1 MNDASTK
8 PYLIRAIYEWC
19 NDRGLTPYLAV
30 QVDDT
35 TRVPLEHAKNGEIV
49 LNISH
54 TATRNLVLG
63 NDKILFSA
71 RFNGVSR
78 EIMVPVSSVL
88 GIFARET
95 GHGLYFGAEGG
106 DTPAAMT
113 ETMEGPSEPQDSP
126 PRGKP
131 DLKIVK

>member
-1 MNDASTK
+1 MNDTSTK

-30 QVDDT
+30 QVGDA

-63 NDKILFSA
+63 NDNILFSA

-78 EIMVPVSSVL
+78 EIMVPVASVL

-95 GHGLYFGAEGG
+95 GHGLYFGADGSEAV
-106 DTPAAMT
+106 PSLT
-113 ETMEGPSEPQDSP
+113 EQAEPNEPSDSP